1 MLQQTEYFLNT
12 FGCGG
17 TNPDELYLVAQ
28 DKKLMDRLNPDGEHK
43 QTAYRKV
50 NEDGK
55 KQMSAHKYACA
66 KFWDARGQDLLLKE
80 LKEQEK
86 RNREMGSIEDEDAY
100 DVQQRIK
107 ENEERRKKE

>member
-66 KFWDARGQDLLLKE
+66 KFWDARGQDLLMQDQK
-80 LKEQEK
+80 KKQQAGAYHMQEDIQ
-86 RNREMGSIEDEDAY
+86 SEDA
-100 DVQQRIK
+100 DDMAQRI
-107 ENEERRKKE
+107 